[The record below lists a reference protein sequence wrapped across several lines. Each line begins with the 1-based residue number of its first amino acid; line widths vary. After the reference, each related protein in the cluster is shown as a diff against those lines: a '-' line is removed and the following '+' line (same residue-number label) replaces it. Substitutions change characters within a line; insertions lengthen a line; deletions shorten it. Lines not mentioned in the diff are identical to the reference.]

1 MATDPTRFAIP
12 RVAVRPMMYGF
23 GDAKEQDPET
33 VELMEEIVLD
43 YIADT
48 VCCESQNAEKKEK
61 MIDGESMGQVVD

>member
-12 RVAVRPMMYGF
+12 RAAVRPMMYGF

-48 VCCESQNAEKKEK
+48 VRYEFQNAE
-61 MIDGESMGQVVD
+61 